1 MNAAIESASCTI
13 FYLIGEHNMPFR
25 PPRIVGPQ
33 VVLPTAENGFQ
44 TDVTEARLD
53 VGDSGEI
60 PKAKTR
66 TPAPAADAPAPAEEV
81 SSANSLEDLGTDAQL
96 QKLSIGDASQ
106 LRKLRRTTVDY
117 SDVGNLRRAFFRNTT
132 KPRF

>member
-1 MNAAIESASCTI
+1 
-13 FYLIGEHNMPFR
+13 MPFR

-66 TPAPAADAPAPAEEV
+66 TPAPAREAPAPAEEV
-81 SSANSLEDLGTDAQL
+81 SNANSLEDLGADAQL

-106 LRKLRRTTVDY
+106 LRRLRRTTIDY
-117 SDVGNLRRAFFRNTT
+117 SDAGNLRRAFRNTT